1 MSTYL
6 SLPYV
11 AAHFILAILLC
22 FWGYKYLRATIS
34 VYGFLLGVLIS
45 FYFVVPLG
53 WSPLLNILL
62 IVAVGFLLGAIV
74 YALYS
79 VTLFFAGMAIGA
91 NIGFFLSILLGLQT
105 FEAASLI
112 IVLVLSIACGV
123 LAVIFKRTVFI
134 VSTAIIGG
142 INIALYGGYLV
153 YGLQAGGFSFFDK
166 LTDVQVM
173 HADMAYLFKQY
184 AVVVVILS
192 VVCIC
197 LGLLVQLRSKK
208 SPKK

>member
-1 MSTYL
+1 MTTYL
-6 SLPYV
+6 SLPYIAV
-11 AAHFILAILLC
+11 HFILAILLC

-34 VYGFLLGVLIS
+34 IYGFLLGVLIS

-62 IVAVGFLLGAIV
+62 IVAVGFLTGAIV
-74 YALYS
+74 YALYG
-79 VTLFFAGMAIGA
+79 VTLFFAGAAIGA
-91 NIGFFLSILLGLQT
+91 NIGFFFSILLGLQT

-112 IVLVLSIACGV
+112 IVLVLAMACGI
-123 LAVIFKRTVFI
+123 LAVIFKRTVFV

-142 INIALYGGYLV
+142 INICLYGGYFI
-153 YGLQAGGFSFFDK
+153 YGLQASGLSYFDK
-166 LTDVQVM
+166 LTDVSAM
-173 HADMAYLFKQY
+173 HADMAYLFKEH
-184 AVVVVILS
+184 AVIVVIAS
-192 VVCIC
+192 VVFIC